1 MATTAMP
8 KTGTSK
14 AKISGGSFLLE
25 TRRPEEVFTPEDF
38 TEQHQLIGQTAE
50 EFAVN
55 EIVPNI
61 EKIEHKDFSVTRD
74 LLKKA
79 GELGLSSAE
88 IPEAYGGLEMDK
100 VTAAVIADHIAKYA
114 GFATTWGGHTGIGTL
129 PIVYFG
135 TDEQK
140 KKYLPRLAS
149 GEIVGAYA
157 LSESTSGSDAMNCRA
172 RAVLSPDGK
181 HYILNG
187 EKMWITNAGF
197 ADLFTVFA
205 KVDGEKFSAFLVE
218 RTFPGFS
225 VGAEEHKMGIRGS
238 STCPIILNDCKV
250 PVENLLGEIGK
261 GHLIA
266 FNILNIGRFKLG
278 AMCVGGGRISLENA
292 IGYAKQRKA
301 FTKVIADFGLVREK
315 IANMATL
322 LYVGES
328 LVYRTVGMMDAVLDD
343 VDKSATDAAKQTL
356 KAIEE
361 YAVECSIIKVWGSEM
376 IDYVVDETVQIYAGY
391 GFVEEYPAE
400 RAYRDARINRIF
412 EGTNEINRLII
423 TGFLLKRAMSG
434 QLPLMPAI
442 KQLMDEVLSGPSSGE
457 ELEGALAEERK
468 LVAQAKKLG
477 LFAAGS
483 ATQKYMQAI
492 QDQQEI
498 MGAIADMTIETY
510 AMESAV
516 LRAQKIVEAKGEA
529 SAALPVAMTR
539 VYLSQAFE
547 KVESAAR
554 KVIAAVAD
562 GDMMRTQLAILR
574 RLAKYE
580 PFNTI
585 ELRQQIAQKMIERG
599 KYTLA

>member
-1 MATTAMP
+1 MATTTAIP
-8 KTGTSK
+8 GT
-14 AKISGGSFLLE
+14 KISGGSFLLE
-25 TRRPEEVFTPEDF
+25 ERRPDEIFTPEDF
-38 TEQHQLIGQTAE
+38 SEQHQLIGQTAE
-50 EFAVN
+50 EFATN
-55 EIVPNI
+55 EILPNV
-61 EKIEHKDFSVTRD
+61 EKMEHKDYSISRD

-79 GELGLSSAE
+79 GDLGLSGVE

-114 GFATTWGGHTGIGTL
+114 GFATTWGAHSGIGTL
-129 PIVYFG
+129 PTVYFG
-135 TDEQK
+135 TEEQK
-140 KKYLPRLAS
+140 KKYLPRLAA

-157 LSESTSGSDAMNCRA
+157 LSEASSGSDALNCRA
-172 RAVLSPDGK
+172 RAQLSPDGK

-218 RTFPGFS
+218 KTFPGFS
-225 VGAEEHKMGIRGS
+225 VGGEEHKMGIRGS
-238 STCPIILNDCKV
+238 STCPLILNDCQV

-261 GHLIA
+261 GHVIA
-266 FNILNIGRFKLG
+266 FNILNVGRFKLG

-292 IGYAKQRKA
+292 IGYARQRKA
-301 FTKVIADFGLVREK
+301 FNKVIADFGLVREK
-315 IANMATL
+315 LANMATL
-322 LYVGES
+322 IYVGEA
-328 LVYRTVGMMDAVLDD
+328 LVYRTVGMMDVALDQ
-343 VDKSATDAAKQTL
+343 VDKGGPDAGKETR

-361 YAVECSIIKVWGSEM
+361 YAVECSILKVWGSEM
-376 IDYVVDETVQIYAGY
+376 IDYVVDETVQIYGGY

-442 KQLMDEVLSGPSSGE
+442 KKLMDEVLAGPSAGE

-477 LFAAGS
+477 LFASGA
-483 ATQKYMQAI
+483 ATQKYMQGI

-498 MGAIADMTIETY
+498 MGAIADIVIETY

-516 LRAQKIVEAKGEA
+516 LRARKMVERQGEA
-529 SAALPVAMTR
+529 AAALPVAMTR
-539 VYLSQAFE
+539 VYMSQAME
-547 KVESAAR
+547 KIESAA
-554 KVIAAVAD
+554 KKIIAAVAE
-562 GDMMRTQLAILR
+562 GDLLRTQLAILR
-574 RLAKYE
+574 RLAKHE

-585 ELRQQIAQKMIERG
+585 ELRQQIAAKVIERG

>member
-1 MATTAMP
+1 MATTTTVP
-8 KTGTSK
+8 STKV
-14 AKISGGSFLLE
+14 SGGSFLLE

-50 EFAVN
+50 EFANN
-55 EIVPNI
+55 EILPNA
-61 EKIEHKDFSVTRD
+61 EKIEHKDFSISRE

-79 GELGLSSAE
+79 GDLGLSGVE

-114 GFATTWGGHTGIGTL
+114 GFATTWGAHSGIGML

-135 TDEQK
+135 TEEQK
-140 KKYLPRLAS
+140 KKYLPRLAA

-157 LSESTSGSDAMNCRA
+157 LSEATSGSDALNCRA

-197 ADLFTVFA
+197 ADLFTEFA

-218 RTFPGFS
+218 KTFPGFS
-225 VGAEEHKMGIRGS
+225 IGAEEHKMGIRGS
-238 STCPIILNDCKV
+238 STCPLILNDCKV
-250 PVENLLGEIGK
+250 PAENLLGEIGK
-261 GHLIA
+261 GHIIA

-278 AMCVGGGRISLENA
+278 AMCVGGGRVSLESA
-292 IGYAKQRKA
+292 ISYAKQRKA
-301 FTKVIADFGLVREK
+301 FNKSISDFGLVREK

-328 LVYRTVGMMDAVLDD
+328 LVYRTGGMMDAALAE
-343 VDKSATDAAKQTL
+343 VDKSGAESTKEAR

-376 IDYVVDETVQIYAGY
+376 VDYIVDETLQIYAGY

-423 TGFLLKRAMSG
+423 TGFLLKRAMTG
-434 QLPLMPAI
+434 QLP
-442 KQLMDEVLSGPSSGE
+442 
-457 ELEGALAEERK
+457 
-468 LVAQAKKLG
+468 
-477 LFAAGS
+477 
-483 ATQKYMQAI
+483 
-492 QDQQEI
+492 
-498 MGAIADMTIETY
+498 
-510 AMESAV
+510 
-516 LRAQKIVEAKGEA
+516 
-529 SAALPVAMTR
+529 
-539 VYLSQAFE
+539 
-547 KVESAAR
+547 
-554 KVIAAVAD
+554 
-562 GDMMRTQLAILR
+562 
-574 RLAKYE
+574 
-580 PFNTI
+580 
-585 ELRQQIAQKMIERG
+585 
-599 KYTLA
+599 

>member
-1 MATTAMP
+1 MATTTAIP
-8 KTGTSK
+8 ST
-14 AKISGGSFLLE
+14 KISGGSFLLE
-25 TRRPEEVFTPEDF
+25 ERKPDEVFTPEDF

-55 EIVPNI
+55 EILPHA
-61 EKIEHKDFSVTRD
+61 EKMEHKDFSITRD

-79 GELGLSSAE
+79 GDLGLSSAE

-135 TDEQK
+135 TEEQK
-140 KKYLPRLAS
+140 KKYLPRLGA
-149 GEIVGAYA
+149 GEIIGAYA
-157 LSESTSGSDAMNCRA
+157 LSEASSGSDALNCRA
-172 RAVLSPDGK
+172 RAQLSPDGK

-225 VGAEEHKMGIRGS
+225 IGAEEHKMGIRGS
-238 STCPIILNDCKV
+238 STCPLILNDCKV
-250 PVENLLGEIGK
+250 PAENLLGEIGK
-261 GHLIA
+261 GHVIA
-266 FNILNIGRFKLG
+266 FNILNVGRFKLG
-278 AMCVGGGRISLENA
+278 AMCVGGARVSLESA
-292 IGYAKQRKA
+292 IGYAKQRRA
-301 FTKVIADFGLVREK
+301 FSKVIADFGLVREK
-315 IANMATL
+315 IANMAAL
-322 LYVGES
+322 IFVGEA
-328 LVYRTVGMMDAVLDD
+328 LVYRTVGMMDVALAE
-343 VDKSATDAAKQTL
+343 VDKAGTDAAKDTR

-376 IDYVVDETVQIYAGY
+376 IDYVVDETVQIYGGY

-442 KQLMDEVLSGPSSGE
+442 KKLMDEVLAGPSAAE
-457 ELEGALAEERK
+457 DLEGPLTDERK
-468 LVAQAKKLG
+468 LVGQAKKLG
-477 LFAAGS
+477 LFVAGA

-492 QDQQEI
+492 QDQQEV
-498 MGAIADMTIETY
+498 MGAIADIVIETY

-516 LRAQKIVEAKGEA
+516 LRAQKIVESKGEA
-529 SAALPVAMTR
+529 ATALPIAMAR
-539 VYLSQAFE
+539 VYLSQAMDKIE
-547 KVESAAR
+547 AAAK
-554 KVIAAVAD
+554 KVIAAVAE
-562 GDMMRTQLAILR
+562 GDMLRTQLAILR
-574 RLAKYE
+574 RLAKHE
-580 PFNTI
+580 TFNTI
-585 ELRQQIAQKMIERG
+585 DLRQQIAGKVIERG

>member
-1 MATTAMP
+1 MAIAAVP
-8 KTGTSK
+8 KS
-14 AKISGGSFLLE
+14 KISGGSFLLE
-25 TRRPEEVFTPEDF
+25 ERTPDEVFTPEDF

-50 EFAVN
+50 EFATN

-61 EKIEHKDFSVTRD
+61 EKMEHKDFSVTRE

-79 GELGLSSAE
+79 GELGLSGVE

-135 TDEQK
+135 TEEQK
-140 KKYLPRLAS
+140 KKYLPRLAA

-157 LSESTSGSDAMNCRA
+157 LSEASSGSDALNCRA
-172 RAVLSPDGK
+172 RAELSKDGK

-205 KVDGEKFSAFLVE
+205 KVDGEKFTAFLVE
-218 RTFPGFS
+218 KSFPGFS
-225 VGAEEHKMGIRGS
+225 IGAEEHKMGIRGS

-250 PVENLLGEIGK
+250 PAENVLGEIGK
-261 GHLIA
+261 GHVIA
-266 FNILNIGRFKLG
+266 FNILNVGRFKLG
-278 AMCVGGGRISLENA
+278 AMCVGGARVALENSVA
-292 IGYAKQRKA
+292 YAKQRKA
-301 FTKVIADFGLVREK
+301 FGKVIADFGLVREK
-315 IANMATL
+315 LANMAAL
-322 LYVGES
+322 IYVGES
-328 LVYRTVGMMDAVLDD
+328 LVYRTVGMMDVALNEI
-343 VDKSATDAAKQTL
+343 DKSAVDAAKETR

-376 IDYVVDETVQIYAGY
+376 VDYVVDETVQIFGGY

-442 KQLMDEVLSGPSSGE
+442 KKLMDEVLAGPSSGE
-457 ELEGALAEERK
+457 EIDGPLAEERK
-468 LVAQAKKLG
+468 LVLQAKKLG
-477 LFAAGS
+477 LFAAGA

-498 MGAIADMTIETY
+498 MGAIADMVIESY

-516 LRAQKIVEAKGEA
+516 LRAQKIA
-529 SAALPVAMTR
+529 SSQGGSAAALPIAMTR
-539 VYLSQAFE
+539 VYLSQAME
-547 KVESAAR
+547 RIEAAAR
-554 KVIAAVAD
+554 KIIAAVAD
-562 GDMMRTQLAILR
+562 GDMLRTQLAILR

-585 ELRQQIAQKMIERG
+585 ELRQQIAAKVIERG
-599 KYTLA
+599 KYVII